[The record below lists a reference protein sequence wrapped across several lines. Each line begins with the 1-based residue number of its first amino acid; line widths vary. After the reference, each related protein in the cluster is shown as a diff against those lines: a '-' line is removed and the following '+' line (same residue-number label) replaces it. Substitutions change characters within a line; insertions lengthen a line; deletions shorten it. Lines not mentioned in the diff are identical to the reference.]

1 MLNFIFFLIHT
12 FCFVLFGFK
21 SIKKVWE
28 WQKESE
34 NVVEEMV
41 QNNASLPSGT
51 YFVHCGTQVKKVV
64 VQ

>member
-34 NVVEEMV
+34 NVVEEV
-41 QNNASLPSGT
+41 QIHDRAKGT
-51 YFVHCGTQVKKVV
+51 K
-64 VQ
+64 